1 MTSPKEV
8 IENIVLDFNR
18 YVDDFDTSLVD
29 EEFIRLDVLEKLSK
43 LYNATRNVVLCKD
56 FIVYFLNYLI
66 DLKYNEHLKIFYKKD
81 NLTVNEIVDK
91 ITQKVNARHLD
102 YHCFNDEINS
112 IEYNPKLEKWDS
124 IWLTDIPERVII
136 NLLSNNNITT
146 NRIIGMANIS
156 NYRKLKDYND
166 ILDGFNYLRKH
177 KDYEPIAYLLRRDF
191 GRNVTK
197 YEYANVKSNNEFNIG
212 YTNDFKD
219 RIDSIKHEAIHSKY
233 YHTERFNL
241 INMIYKLSP
250 EGHENFYKTIYTSA
264 IENNVRMKLYNNRR
278 LILMN
283 QVMKSRRSNKLLCRQ
298 IINSLEPKGFS
309 VRKFK

>member
-1 MTSPKEV
+1 MTSIKEV

-18 YVDDFDTSLVD
+18 YVDNFDTSLVD

-81 NLTVNEIVDK
+81 NLTVNEIVGK
-91 ITQKVNARHLD
+91 ITHNVTNRKLD

-146 NRIIGMANIS
+146 NRIIGMANIN

-250 EGHENFYKTIYTSA
+250 ESHENFYKTIYTSA
-264 IENNVRMKLYNNRR
+264 IENNVRMNLYNNRR

-283 QVMKSRRSNKLLCRQ
+283 QVMKNRRSNNLLCKQ

>member
-1 MTSPKEV
+1 MISLKEL

-18 YVDDFDTSLVD
+18 YVDGFDISLVD
-29 EEFIRLDVLEKLSK
+29 EEFIRLDVLEKLAK
-43 LYNATRNVVLCKD
+43 LYTATKNIVLCKD

-91 ITQKVNARHLD
+91 ITHNVTNRKLD

-146 NRIIGMANIS
+146 NRIIGMANIN

-166 ILDGFNYLRKH
+166 ILDGFNYLRKR

-241 INMIYKLSP
+241 IDIIYKLSP
-250 EGHENFYKTIYTSA
+250 EGHENFYKTIYTTA
-264 IENNVRMKLYNNRR
+264 IENNVRMNLYNNRR

-283 QVMKSRRSNKLLCRQ
+283 QVMKNRRSNNLLCKQ